1 MPKLQEEDEPKL
13 KEFDT
18 VIENT
23 DMVEKLCVQKPDAR
37 KKKLYKEWEAE
48 ISYYAN
54 RANTLAGFKI
64 YDNKSITSR

>member
-1 MPKLQEEDEPKL
+1 MPKLQEEDEPRL

-23 DMVEKLCVQKPDAR
+23 DTVEILRTQRPDAR

-54 RANTLAGFKI
+54 QANKLAGFKI
-64 YDNKSITSR
+64 YDNKSITSY